1 MEEEGPQVEREGSQM
16 KRHYMLPGQPIALPR
31 QRFTRHG
38 RSYKPAS
45 YLKESNDRRF
55 ILKQAHMGSLIDGPV
70 SVTLEFYSKRPQ
82 RLMRKGDPDK
92 PILKPTRPD
101 VDNLCKAALDHMTGT
116 VIADDALVVRLSAAD
131 YYCDKNEQPYTTI
144 IVEEIK

>member
-1 MEEEGPQVEREGSQM
+1 M

-31 QRFTRHG
+31 QRFTRQG
-38 RSYKPAS
+38 RSYKPSS
-45 YLKESNDRRF
+45 YLKEANDRRF
-55 ILKQAHMGSLIDGPV
+55 ILKRAHMGELINGPV

-82 RLMRKGDPDK
+82 RLMRKADPDTA
-92 PILKPTRPD
+92 IIKPTRPD
-101 VDNLCKAALDHMTGT
+101 VDNLCKAALAHMTGT

-131 YYCDKNEQPYTTI
+131 YYCTKNEQPYTTI